1 MATSI
6 VTKFLAPT
14 NTKSARIAVKG
25 FGKRK
30 VYSWDYSID
39 LTLNHKAAVQ
49 QFLKAFN
56 ADNDTDY
63 GIVAFASMDIATAD
77 FVAIVQ

>member
-30 VYSWDYSID
+30 VYSWDYTVD
-39 LTLNHKAAVQ
+39 VTLNHKAAVQ

>member
-6 VTKFLAPT
+6 ITKFLAPT
-14 NTKSARIAVKG
+14 NTKGARIAVKG

-30 VYSWDYSID
+30 VYSWDYAID
-39 LTLNHKAAVQ
+39 VTLNHKAAVQ

-56 ADNDTDY
+56 AENDTDY
-63 GIVAFASMDIATAD
+63 GIFAFASMDIATAD

>member
-30 VYSWDYSID
+30 VYSWDYALD
-39 LTLNHKAAVQ
+39 VTVNHKQAVQ
-49 QFLKAFN
+49 QFLQVFN
-56 ADNDTDY
+56 AENDTDY
-63 GIVAFASMDIATAD
+63 AIVAFASIGIADAD

>member
-14 NTKSARIAVKG
+14 NTKGARIAVKG

-30 VYSWDYSID
+30 VYSWDCNVD
-39 LTLNHKAAVQ
+39 VMLNHKAAVQ

-56 ADNDTDY
+56 AENDTDY
-63 GIVAFASMDIATAD
+63 SIVAFASMDIATID
-77 FVAIVQ
+77 YVAIVQ

>member
-6 VTKFLAPT
+6 ITKFLAPT
-14 NTKSARIAVKG
+14 NTKGARIAVKG

-30 VYSWDYSID
+30 VYSWDYAID
-39 LTLNHKAAVQ
+39 VTLNHKAAVQ

-56 ADNDTDY
+56 DENDTDY

>member
-30 VYSWDYSID
+30 VYSWTMLS
-39 LTLNHKAAVQ
+39 T
-49 QFLKAFN
+49 
-56 ADNDTDY
+56 
-63 GIVAFASMDIATAD
+63 
-77 FVAIVQ
+77 